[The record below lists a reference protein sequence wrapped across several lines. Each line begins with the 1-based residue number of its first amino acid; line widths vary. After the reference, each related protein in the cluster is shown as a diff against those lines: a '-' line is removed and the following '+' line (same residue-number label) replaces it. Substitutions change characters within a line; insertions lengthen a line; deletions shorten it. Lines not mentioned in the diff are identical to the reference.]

1 MSARL
6 SRAAFVAAL
15 PVLATTRT
23 AFAQAPALR
32 VGCVPT
38 DGFSEAW
45 YAQDMGFFERA
56 GLKVEIIPM
65 NNGQGSVTA
74 IAGNAI
80 DVGIS
85 SVIAIAN
92 AAISGIP
99 MCYIGAGNLYDPSNP
114 SLALCVA
121 KDSPVKGPKDFE
133 GAAIAVAG
141 LKDGTNLSTAVY
153 LVKGGVDLSKVKF
166 VEMPFPEMAPA
177 LKRGLVAGATISEPF
192 LTGGAAD
199 IRPLPD
205 AFAAVA
211 KRYMLGGWF
220 SSRRFAETQRPAAG
234 KFMQVIYETGKWAN
248 ANRVRSG
255 EILVKYSRMSITTI
269 NAMRRA
275 TFAENMT
282 PDMIEPLLRWA
293 AQLKYIEHPIAA
305 KDLIVNVSS

>member
-1 MSARL
+1 
-6 SRAAFVAAL
+6 
-15 PVLATTRT
+15 
-23 AFAQAPALR
+23 
-32 VGCVPT
+32 
-38 DGFSEAW
+38 
-45 YAQDMGFFERA
+45 
-56 GLKVEIIPM
+56 M

-80 DVGIS
+80 DIGIS

-99 MCYIGAGNLYDPSNP
+99 MCYIGAGNLYDPANP

-121 KDSPVKGPKDFE
+121 KDAPIKSAKDFE
-133 GAAIAVAG
+133 GQAIAVAG

-153 LVKGGVDLSKVKF
+153 LVKGGADLTKVKF

-199 IRPLPD
+199 IRPLPE

-211 KRYMLGGWF
+211 RRYMLGGWF
-220 SSRRFAETQRPAAG
+220 SSRRFAETQRATAG

-248 ANRVRSG
+248 ANRARSG
-255 EILVKYSRMSITTI
+255 EILVKYSRMSSATI
-269 NAMRRA
+269 NAMTRA
-275 TFAENMT
+275 TFAETMT
-282 PDMIEPLLRWA
+282 PDLIEPLLRWA
-293 AQLKYIEHPIAA
+293 AQLKYIERPIAA
-305 KDLIVNVSS
+305 RDLIVRV

>member
-1 MSARL
+1 MSVRL
-6 SRAAFVAAL
+6 SRAVFVAAL
-15 PVLATTRT
+15 PAFAATGT
-23 AFAQAPALR
+23 AFAQTAPLR

-45 YAQDMGFFERA
+45 YAQEMGFFDKA
-56 GLKVEIIPM
+56 GLKVEITPM

-121 KDSPVKGPKDFE
+121 KDAPIKGPRDFE
-133 GAAIAVAG
+133 GQTIAVAG

-153 LVKGGVDLSKVKF
+153 LIKGGADLAKVKF

-177 LKRGLVAGATISEPF
+177 LKRGLVAAATISEPF

-220 SSRRFAETQRPAAG
+220 SSRRFAESQRPAAA

-248 ANRVRSG
+248 ANRARSG
-255 EILVKYSRMSITTI
+255 EILAKYSRMSPATI
-269 NAMRRA
+269 GAMTRA

-282 PDMIEPLLRWA
+282 PEMIEPLLRWA

-305 KDLIVNVSS
+305 KDLIVRV